1 MMTLSRRHRG
11 PNPNGL
17 STRWTALAFAT
28 ACLLLLPGALSAQT
42 LRFGSYPATV
52 SGTYNPDAGNTLTQ
66 TITIRHR
73 GIACVYFVTFS
84 PGQSGNFAARAA
96 RSGANA
102 LPYQIYDSMT
112 SRNVLKDLTANPSLA
127 EVLTG
132 SFAASGTTWTTQNL
146 TYTVHLPAGQLPPAG
161 TYTDTITMDVYV
173 GTPASHGARQQRV
186 TFAISVAMS
195 PSLDVALVATGA
207 PFNSASTAFTF
218 DFGVLSTGGSRGA
231 DLVVRANS
239 LNTISITS
247 LNGGV
252 MKNTDPGD
260 DSAIPYQLL
269 VNGSAIALPAAT
281 PRPIASS
288 APATSFS
295 GNRYGISAV
304 IGSWGWATEGSYSDV
319 LTVQAA
325 AN

>member
-1 MMTLSRRHRG
+1 MIAPSHRHRG
-11 PNPNGL
+11 PNPNGQ
-17 STRWTALAFAT
+17 STSWTALLFST

-42 LRFGSYPATV
+42 LRFGSYPSTV
-52 SGTYNPDAGNTLTQ
+52 SATYSPDAGTTLTQ

-96 RSGANA
+96 KSGANA

-112 SRNVLKDLTANPSLA
+112 SRNVLKDLTANPSVTN
-127 EVLTG
+127 VLTG
-132 SFAASGTTWTTQNL
+132 SFAASGTNWTTQNL
-146 TYTVHLPAGQLPPAG
+146 SYTVHLPSGQLPPAG
-161 TYTDTITMDVYV
+161 TYTDSVGMEVYV
-173 GTPASHGARQQRV
+173 GTPSSHGARQQRV
-186 TFAISVAMS
+186 TFTISIAMS

-207 PFNSASTAFTF
+207 PFNAASTAFTF
-218 DFGVLSTGGSRGA
+218 DFGILSTGGSRGA

-239 LNTISITS
+239 LSTISITS

-252 MKNTDPGD
+252 MKNADSGD
-260 DSAIPYQLL
+260 DSAVPYQLL
-269 VNGSAIALPAAT
+269 VNGSAITLPAGT

-295 GNRYGISAV
+295 GTRYVISAV

>member
-1 MMTLSRRHRG
+1 MGTPSCQYRG
-11 PNPNGL
+11 PNPHGP
-17 STRWTALAFAT
+17 STRWTALLFAA
-28 ACLLLLPGALSAQT
+28 ACILLLTGALPAQT

-52 SGTYNPDAGNTLTQ
+52 SGTYNPDAGATLAQ

-73 GIACVYFVTFS
+73 GIAGVYFVTFS
-84 PGQSGNFAARAA
+84 AGQSGNFAARAA
-96 RSGANA
+96 RSGVSA
-102 LPYQIYDSMT
+102 LPYQLYDSMT
-112 SRNVLKDLTANPSLA
+112 SRNVLKDLTANPPVTNVLA
-127 EVLTG
+127 G
-132 SFAASGTTWTTQNL
+132 SFAASGTNWTTQNL
-146 TYTVHLPAGQLPPAG
+146 SCTVHLPSGQLPPAG
-161 TYTDTITMDVYV
+161 TYTDAITMEVYV
-173 GTPASHGARQQRV
+173 GTPSSHGARQQRV
-186 TFAISVAMS
+186 TFTISITMS

-207 PFNSASTAFTF
+207 PFNAASTAFTF
-218 DFGVLSTGGSRGA
+218 DFGILSTGGSRGA

-239 LNTISITS
+239 LSTISITS

-252 MKNTDPGD
+252 MKNSDSGD
-260 DSAIPYQLL
+260 DSAVPYELL
-269 VNGSAIALPAAT
+269 VNGSAITLPAGT

-295 GNRYGISAV
+295 GTRYGISTV